1 MNFNEL
7 MQKMRDLDQPAGNET
22 IIDECGM
29 MPEMNPMDSA
39 PKQQDN
45 VTMNISMNGS
55 GAGGIRDLMDI
66 LSNLDNSNDSEA
78 DELGAIIGHMSSD
91 DDQGEPEEGPEE
103 LIDMDEAG
111 AGGFDHASTEPDE
124 MYGTVGDVTPT
135 GDDMH
140 SHGGNEVE
148 KVNGGG
154 NPYGVDEAA
163 LVARLGN
170 LYEAIKNR

>member
-7 MQKMRDLDQPAGNET
+7 MQKMRDLDQPAGSEKL
-22 IIDECGM
+22 IDECGM
-29 MPEMNPMDSA
+29 MPEMDPISSA

-55 GAGGIRDLMDI
+55 GPGGIRDLMDI
-66 LSNLDNSNDSEA
+66 LSNLDNDKNGDE
-78 DELGAIIGHMSSD
+78 DELGAIIGHMSTGD
-91 DDQGEPEEGPEE
+91 EQDGPEE

-111 AGGFDHASTEPDE
+111 AGGFDQASTEPDE

>member
-7 MQKMRDLDQPAGNET
+7 MQKMRDLDQPAGSET

-29 MPEMNPMDSA
+29 MPEMDPISSA

-66 LSNLDNSNDSEA
+66 LSNLDNNDNSEE
-78 DELGAIIGHMSSD
+78 DELGAMIGHMSANDEQS
-91 DDQGEPEEGPEE
+91 GPEE

-111 AGGFDHASTEPDE
+111 AAGFDHASTEPDE

-135 GDDMH
+135 GNDMH
-140 SHGGNEVE
+140 SKGGEAE

-170 LYEAIKNR
+170 LYETIKNR